1 MNITSINFEIGKKG
15 SEGDITFFY
24 HSKELVF
31 IKPKESIKSLLAS
44 LAISQYVVI
53 RLNRNMIN
61 KQFGELILILNS
73 IKKDGCFILEDVSKE
88 ELQNYIKGTYL
99 ENYKIFKD
107 SKELIDF
114 LLQYRNNL
122 NKEMDSLLVPIDQYF
137 EVKGVGLVLLG
148 TVLKGK
154 VEVYKKYKIQPLN
167 KEILIKSI
175 QVHDENVKE
184 AIPYY
189 RVGLAVKGVERKEL
203 YRGIVVGDVKKVKEI
218 EGELI
223 KNPFYK
229 ESIPKKIMAAIGL
242 QYVSCTLENNKLVFD
257 KEVALY
263 GNILLV
269 NPNGKVKFIGKFT
282 YK

>member
-44 LAISQYVVI
+44 LAISQYVAI

-184 AIPYY
+184 TIPYY

-203 YRGIVVGDVKKVKEI
+203 YRGVVVGDVKKVKEI